1 MEDRAPA
8 IELDCVRGGDPE
20 HRVQLVLFGGSR
32 SATTQF
38 RGLMASYRRSA
49 IAAWDFIDVVRT
61 LPFGVASR
69 AHRLACPHT
78 VNPTTGEVDHDTPSR
93 LVSVSLIFERLD
105 KASSRRWV
113 YVCSSATG
121 VNEVPRRR

>member
-1 MEDRAPA
+1 MTHQDMADGGSGKPA

-61 LPFGVASR
+61 LPFGVAR
-69 AHRLACPHT
+69 PTHRLACPHT

-105 KASSRRWV
+105 
-113 YVCSSATG
+113 
-121 VNEVPRRR
+121 